1 MLGKKIIVPI
11 FILSL
16 FFTGLLLSRS
26 DAAMAASNLSMGSS
40 GAEVVQLQETLNTK
54 GYWCGAADGI
64 FGLQTYQGVTR
75 FQKNASLAADG
86 IVGLKTREALGLSS
100 NTASNPGTAVSRGDA
115 AASRGANIINMVAT
129 GYDSSWESNYPFYG
143 QPSYIGLPLARG
155 IVAVDPNVIPMGT
168 RLYVEGY
175 GDAIAA
181 DQGGAIK
188 GNRIDLYFDSRQ
200 EAMNW
205 GMRTVKVT
213 IL

>member
-1 MLGKKIIVPI
+1 MLGKKIIIPV

-16 FFTGLLLSRS
+16 FFTGLFLAKS
-26 DAAMAASNLSMGSS
+26 DAAMAASNLSLGSR
-40 GAEVVQLQETLNTK
+40 GTEVVQLQETLNAK
-54 GYWCGAADGI
+54 GYGCGDADGI
-64 FGLQTYQGVTR
+64 FGPQTQQSVIKFQGDS
-75 FQKNASLAADG
+75 SLAADG
-86 IVGLKTREALGLSS
+86 IVGPQTRQALGLAGDSS
-100 NTASNPGTAVSRGDA
+100 STSTDSTVSRGSD
-115 AASRGANIINMVAT
+115 SGKVLTMVAT
-129 GYDSSWESNYPFYG
+129 GYDSSWESNYPYYG

-175 GDAIAA
+175 GEAIAA

-200 EAMNW
+200 EALNW

>member
-1 MLGKKIIVPI
+1 MLGKKFIIPV

-16 FFTGLLLSRS
+16 FFTGLFFAKS
-26 DAAMAASNLSMGSS
+26 DAAMAASSLSVGSS

-64 FGLQTYQGVTR
+64 FGSQTFQGVTR
-75 FQKNASLAADG
+75 FQKDASLVADG
-86 IVGLKTREALGLSS
+86 IVGPKTRAALGLSS
-100 NTASNPGTAVSRGDA
+100 NPESTSSSTVSRGDS
-115 AASRGANIINMVAT
+115 SRGSYVLSMVAT
-129 GYDSSWESNYPFYG
+129 GYDSSWESNYPYYG
-143 QPSYIGLPLARG
+143 QPSYTGLPLARG

-188 GNRIDLYFDSRQ
+188 GNRIDLFFDSRQ
-200 EAMNW
+200 EAMSW
-205 GMRTVKVT
+205 GMKTVKVT